1 MRLLYSSSEFYI
13 KQVKHSQ
20 STSATPLL
28 PWIIAEQD
36 GTVQAAHCTCM
47 AGYVNQPLANY
58 LLPHVHS

>member
-13 KQVKHSQ
+13 KVKHSQ

-36 GTVQAAHCTCM
+36 GTF
-47 AGYVNQPLANY
+47 
-58 LLPHVHS
+58 